1 MNSECS
7 SRVSISLL
15 LINVSKKKWSSAN
28 VSSLLFVSQE
38 TNWDLFGESCSV
50 VTFEV
55 KNNHDLD
62 DSDDFENQ
70 YTFAFMLSLRCCRRP
85 AAPPPARCPGWS
97 RRPCSTQT
105 PPTAA
110 WVCGKE
116 IWGEMTET
124 GTTTECREDVEPSV
138 VHTVPFHIFYDQ
150 IQLLKIFI
158 VD

>member
-1 MNSECS
+1 MKFCQTAKNCYDYLHWLGEWILNVVPVFRLVFCWLTFPKKVILCKCVESVV
-7 SRVSISLL
+7 RVSGGH
-15 LINVSKKKWSSAN
+15 
-28 VSSLLFVSQE
+28 
-38 TNWDLFGESCSV
+38 WDLFGESCSV

-55 KNNHDLD
+55 KNNHDFD

-116 IWGEMTET
+116 IEVRWRKLAQRQNAE
-124 GTTTECREDVEPSV
+124 RN
-138 VHTVPFHIFYDQ
+138 
-150 IQLLKIFI
+150 
-158 VD
+158 